1 MNGIRM
7 SDGLR
12 YARAMM
18 TNQVARYA
26 PSLYVRLTRQTGRG
40 AREIETAA
48 QIADYFSRCV
58 ADYFA
63 VLGMDPERGAHFLS
77 GKTVLEY
84 GPGDL
89 PGVAMLL
96 VAHGAR
102 KVYCIDRFPM
112 FAPTRKNFDVVEQ
125 LASSLAPAA
134 RARLM
139 SCFVAGDPAAGF
151 ANERIDYLVRPRGLS
166 GLRDEVDLVM
176 SRAVL
181 EHVDDLP
188 ALFGDML
195 DALHDGALAVHQVD
209 LRSHG
214 LHRHNPLDFLAFS
227 PPMWDL
233 LYSHKGVPNRYRI
246 DAYRSIL
253 ASLPVSIEKLEP
265 TSCASA
271 QDVADVRPHLAGPF
285 RTLSDD
291 DLSWLGFWLVFR
303 KNMQARI
310 REAS

>member
-1 MNGIRM
+1 MNGVRM

-12 YARAMM
+12 YARAIM

-40 AREIETAA
+40 ARDSETPE
-48 QIADYFSRCV
+48 QIASYFARCV
-58 ADYFA
+58 DDYFA
-63 VLGMDPERGAHFLS
+63 VLGLAGDEGARFLS

-102 KVYCIDRFPM
+102 KVYCVDRFSM
-112 FAPTRKNFDVVEQ
+112 FAPSAKNFEVVER
-125 LASSLAPAA
+125 LAASLAPDA
-134 RARLM
+134 RERLM
-139 SCFVAGDPAAGF
+139 SCFVSGEPESGF
-151 ANERIDYLVRPRGLS
+151 SKERIEYVVRPRGLS
-166 GLRDEVDLVM
+166 ALQEAVDLVV

-181 EHVDDLP
+181 EHVNDLP
-188 ALFGDML
+188 ALFADMV
-195 DALHDGALAVHQVD
+195 DALREGALAVHQVD

-214 LHRHNPLDFLAFS
+214 LHRRNPLDFLTLS
-227 PPMWDL
+227 PAMWDL
-233 LYSHKGVPNRYRI
+233 LYSHKGVPNRHRI

-253 ASLPVSIEKLEP
+253 ASLPVTVDKLEP

-271 QDVADVRPHLAGPF
+271 RDVAEVRPLLAGRF
-285 RTLSDD
+285 RSLSDE
-291 DLSWLGFWLVFR
+291 DLAWLGFWLVFR
-303 KNMQARI
+303 KNGTAGDR
-310 REAS
+310 